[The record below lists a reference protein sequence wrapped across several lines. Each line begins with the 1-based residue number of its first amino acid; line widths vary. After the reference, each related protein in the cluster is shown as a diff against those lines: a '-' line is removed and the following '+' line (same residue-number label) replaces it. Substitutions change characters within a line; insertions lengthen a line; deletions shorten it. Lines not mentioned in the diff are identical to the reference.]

1 MGKRFYL
8 PGGEREFLNYRA
20 ALVRCGGEVLSR
32 GDPRDFDGLL
42 LPGGGDLNPALYGAE
57 MAGSAPPD
65 LERDQWEW
73 RLLEAFVGQEKPVLG
88 ICRGMQLINV
98 YFGGSLRQDI
108 PGHSQVDGQD
118 RCHWV
123 QNENRGIFIG
133 LPKEMRVNSAHHQAI
148 DRLGEGLAV
157 LQTAPDGVVEA
168 LGHKDLPILGLQWH
182 PERWGEVGERL
193 LCRFLRL
200 CP

>member
-20 ALVRCGGEVLSR
+20 ALERCGGEALSQ
-32 GDPRDFDGLL
+32 GDPWDCDGLL
-42 LPGGGDLNPALYGAE
+42 LPGGGDLDPTLYGE
-57 MAGSAPPD
+57 KMAGSAPPD
-65 LERDQWEW
+65 QKRDQWEW
-73 RLLEAFVGQEKPVLG
+73 RLLEAFIGQEKPVLG

-108 PGHSQVDGQD
+108 PGHSQVERRD

-123 QNENRGIFIG
+123 QTENPGILMG
-133 LPKEMRVNSAHHQAI
+133 LPPKMQVNSAHHQAI
-148 DRLGEGLAV
+148 DRLGQGLAV

-168 LGHKDLPILGLQWH
+168 VGHKDLPILGLQWH
-182 PERWGEVGERL
+182 PERWGEVGEGVLRV
-193 LCRFLRL
+193 FLSQT
-200 CP
+200 P